1 MILGQT
7 GARHRCAE
15 RAKPRTYTGPR
26 LAPPDARREIPF
38 WLPVLLPP
46 ILSYLFT
53 SRARGCNELPP
64 ASAVQRKADK
74 AAQPPVARRQHGGLQ
89 RTYAYRWWRG
99 RVRRARQDGR
109 IRS

>member
-15 RAKPRTYTGPR
+15 RAKPRTYTVPR

-46 ILSYLFT
+46 RLRLL
-53 SRARGCNELPP
+53 RGVDLRVVFLEE
-64 ASAVQRKADK
+64 AD
-74 AAQPPVARRQHGGLQ
+74 
-89 RTYAYRWWRG
+89 T
-99 RVRRARQDGR
+99 DTDTC
-109 IRS
+109 

>member
-53 SRARGCNELPP
+53 SRARG
-64 ASAVQRKADK
+64 
-74 AAQPPVARRQHGGLQ
+74 
-89 RTYAYRWWRG
+89 
-99 RVRRARQDGR
+99 
-109 IRS
+109 

>member
-15 RAKPRTYTGPR
+15 RAKPRTYTVPR

-53 SRARGCNELPP
+53 SRARG
-64 ASAVQRKADK
+64 
-74 AAQPPVARRQHGGLQ
+74 
-89 RTYAYRWWRG
+89 
-99 RVRRARQDGR
+99 
-109 IRS
+109 

>member
-46 ILSYLFT
+46 RLRLLRDLLSATPVYPK
-53 SRARGCNELPP
+53 SRD
-64 ASAVQRKADK
+64 SAI
-74 AAQPPVARRQHGGLQ
+74 
-89 RTYAYRWWRG
+89 
-99 RVRRARQDGR
+99 RA
-109 IRS
+109 IC

>member
-46 ILSYLFT
+46 RLRRPSCFGSDLEAT
-53 SRARGCNELPP
+53 GWLTALTATVSGASMWSRTNWSCASIASRQL
-64 ASAVQRKADK
+64 SAVSSQ
-74 AAQPPVARRQHGGLQ
+74 
-89 RTYAYRWWRG
+89 
-99 RVRRARQDGR
+99 
-109 IRS
+109 